1 MANAMTRPSPRPS
14 GLGHARHSPPTPLRS
29 DRTNTDRTHAA
40 KHATRGT
47 TPVPRL
53 TPLGFDGTTP
63 PPARPSPRPS
73 RPGTREALTTDPVA
87 LGRNDHR
94 PNPRRQT
101 RHTWHHAGPTAH
113 AVGLRRNDAAT
124 CPSKPKA
131 VRPGTR
137 EALTTDPV
145 ALGRND
151 HRPNP
156 RRQTRHTWHHAG
168 PTAHAVGLRR
178 NDDAT
183 CPSKPKAVRP
193 GTREALTTAPP
204 RDHRVT
210 C

>member
-131 VRPGTR
+131 VQAWDTR
-137 EALTTDPV
+137 GPH
-145 ALGRND
+145 
-151 HRPNP
+151 HRPRCARTERPQTEPTPPNTP
-156 RRQTRHTWHHAG
+156 HVASRRSHGSRRWASTERRRHLPVQAQGRQAWDTRGTHHR
-168 PTAHAVGLRR
+168 PTA
-178 NDDAT
+178 
-183 CPSKPKAVRP
+183 
-193 GTREALTTAPP
+193 
-204 RDHRVT
+204 
-210 C
+210 